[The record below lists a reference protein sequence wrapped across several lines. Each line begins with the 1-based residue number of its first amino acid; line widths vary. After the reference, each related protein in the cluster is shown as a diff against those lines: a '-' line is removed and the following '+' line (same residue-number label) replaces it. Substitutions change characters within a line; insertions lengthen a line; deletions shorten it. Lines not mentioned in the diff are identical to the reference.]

1 MPQKSWHRAEKLKG
15 CRRSPT
21 KARNKTNTLLGT
33 ALKRWQKE
41 KWKDVRT
48 GKPCGSSVKTEYC
61 RPTKKVCAAARPMPT
76 RRSALAQVSAKTPKM
91 RPGKSKVRANYAR
104 KAAGMRAKKV

>member
-1 MPQKSWHRAEKLKG
+1 V
-15 CRRSPT
+15 RS
-21 KARNKTNTLLGT
+21 
-33 ALKRWQKE
+33 
-41 KWKDVRT
+41 
-48 GKPCGSSVKTEYC
+48 GKPCGSNVKTEYC
-61 RPTKKVCAAARPMPT
+61 RPTKKVFAAARSMPT